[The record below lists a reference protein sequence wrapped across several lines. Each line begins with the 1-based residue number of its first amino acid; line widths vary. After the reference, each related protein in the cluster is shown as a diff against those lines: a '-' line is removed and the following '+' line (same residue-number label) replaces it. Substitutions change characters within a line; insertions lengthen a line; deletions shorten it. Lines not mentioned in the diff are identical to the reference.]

1 MRTVLVFSPKY
12 LKEMVLYIELVLVLL
27 SLSLH
32 RSVCK
37 SLSAIRTRLLERFN
51 FSFLKWSSQ
60 LVGCHGCGIRF
71 FQRQSVNQQAEAE
84 KKHVFT
90 KEENTDEPQS
100 HNE

>member
-1 MRTVLVFSPKY
+1 MAMAYFAASSSCDVSERYS
-12 LKEMVLYIELVLVLL
+12 
-27 SLSLH
+27 
-32 RSVCK
+32 K